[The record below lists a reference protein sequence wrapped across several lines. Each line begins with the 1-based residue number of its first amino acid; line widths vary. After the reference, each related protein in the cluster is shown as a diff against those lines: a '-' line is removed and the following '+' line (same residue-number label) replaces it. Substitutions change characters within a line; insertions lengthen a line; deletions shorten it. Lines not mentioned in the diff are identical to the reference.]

1 MDFDDGIDDAA
12 LMAHMDSIDAGVG
25 VGGGA
30 VPTCTG
36 GAPHPPQGPV
46 AALSQIFG
54 FEQFREGQ
62 EGVVV
67 AALEGRD
74 TAVFWATG
82 RGKSICYQLP
92 ALITGR
98 TAIVVS
104 PLISLMTDQV
114 TKLPY
119 PTLPHPYPTLSHPT
133 PPHPTLPHPTR

>member
-1 MDFDDGIDDAA
+1 MDFDDDFDDAA
-12 LMAHMDSIDAGVG
+12 LMAHMDSLDAGVG
-25 VGGGA
+25 VAGGA

-36 GAPHPPQGPV
+36 GAPQPPQDPV

-74 TAVFWATG
+74 AAVFWATG

-92 ALITGR
+92 ALLTGR

-104 PLISLMTDQV
+104 PLISLMTDQEREFISDIWGEWGV
-114 TKLPY
+114 TY
-119 PTLPHPYPTLSHPT
+119 GGNG
-133 PPHPTLPHPTR
+133 